1 MHRKTAAVFV
11 VASALIVSTIRVAVQ
26 TQSDSPLTDS
36 IITHVGVVVPD
47 IEAAAREYAGLFGL
61 DPISIRTSPVDLP
74 DGQKTV
80 LKMANVPLPN
90 FTIELV
96 EPVTKLGPLY
106 EHLQKFGPSVHHF
119 GTVLPGG
126 PGSVDETRA
135 ALEKKGGRWTLGA
148 KGGSYAYLDFRDRL
162 GATLEIQRTA
172 TGTNIAAPTQP
183 PVEKGLFGGRP
194 LSHFGIAT
202 PDVDATIKAFVDI
215 LGVRPAKAARFPN
228 PPKPFEFPPGMWNH
242 DAYVMV
248 TQVRQG
254 KIGIELIQS
263 VGEPTPWSEV
273 VKKFGGPEIQHV
285 AVGRGSLSR
294 DEWLRIG
301 QEKGGKWT
309 NGGPPPD
316 GTFAY
321 LDFTSRL
328 GLVFE

>member
-1 MHRKTAAVFV
+1 MHRKAAAVFV
-11 VASALIVSTIRVAVQ
+11 VASAVMLSALPVSVQVPSEAAPLADATI
-26 TQSDSPLTDS
+26 SHL
-36 IITHVGVVVPD
+36 GVVVPD
-47 IEAAAREYAGLFGL
+47 IEVAARKYAELFGL
-61 DPISIRTSPVDLP
+61 DPILIRTSPVDLP
-74 DGQKTV
+74 DGSKTV
-80 LKMANVPLPN
+80 LKIANVPLPN
-90 FTIELV
+90 FAIELV
-96 EPVTKLGPLY
+96 EPVGKAGPLY
-106 EHLQKFGPSVHHF
+106 EHLQKFGPSVHHI
-119 GTVLPGG
+119 GTILPGG

-135 ALEKKGGRWTLGA
+135 ALEKRGGKWTLGA
-148 KGGSYAYLDFRDRL
+148 KGGSYAYVDFRDRL
-162 GATLEIQRTA
+162 GATIEIQRTA
-172 TGTNIAAPTQP
+172 NGTSGVTPADAI
-183 PVEKGLFGGRP
+183 EKGLFGGRP

-202 PDVDATIKAFVDI
+202 PDVDATINAFVEI

-228 PPKPFEFPPGMWNH
+228 PPKPFEFPPGMWNR

-263 VGEPTPWSEV
+263 IGSPTPWSEV
-273 VKKFGGPEIQHV
+273 VRKFGGPEVQHI

-321 LDFTSRL
+321 LDFTSTL